1 MSDIKTRY
9 ANGKDQF
16 SRDGENWFDSIEK
29 YDEFYVSKVI
39 EYGVKAMGM
48 ANDNGNIM
56 NNYTKSEGEVNIFK
70 CRDDAHEDKK
80 QKFLDVL
87 EEYERK
93 YPATVHPIYSKEQI
107 DKSREEFFRSQEEH
121 RKNIK
126 IESHKTT
133 LSQQFLDAAEIEA
146 KINPEVIPDTKPEV
160 VYFNPLAS
168 CTAHSYN
175 IGGNMSDAN
184 KIKHCN
190 STLNEVK
197 EPIEYVI
204 GLNHEAIPV
213 YSQEEKDT
221 LVREVNEAYKR
232 NKIDAFAKQYG
243 GKVKLPQP
251 GDNMNTDDKC
261 NQSSASVDHGYNENP
276 PMSNQPSN
284 QKNPYLEK
292 VKESNY
298 YNSVE
303 ESCSPMMG
311 VSQTMLPAVDYIK
324 PYSLTVEQQVRL
336 EVFKTII
343 DSDRPFGE
351 KIEELIVLFSN
362 TIING
367 TVNSDKKR

>member
-107 DKSREEFFRSQEEH
+107 DKSREEFFRSQEDH

-133 LSQQFLDAAEIEA
+133 
-146 KINPEVIPDTKPEV
+146 
-160 VYFNPLAS
+160 
-168 CTAHSYN
+168 
-175 IGGNMSDAN
+175 
-184 KIKHCN
+184 
-190 STLNEVK
+190 
-197 EPIEYVI
+197 
-204 GLNHEAIPV
+204 
-213 YSQEEKDT
+213 
-221 LVREVNEAYKR
+221 
-232 NKIDAFAKQYG
+232 
-243 GKVKLPQP
+243 
-251 GDNMNTDDKC
+251 
-261 NQSSASVDHGYNENP
+261 
-276 PMSNQPSN
+276 
-284 QKNPYLEK
+284 
-292 VKESNY
+292 
-298 YNSVE
+298 
-303 ESCSPMMG
+303 
-311 VSQTMLPAVDYIK
+311 
-324 PYSLTVEQQVRL
+324 
-336 EVFKTII
+336 
-343 DSDRPFGE
+343 
-351 KIEELIVLFSN
+351 
-362 TIING
+362 
-367 TVNSDKKR
+367 